1 MARPVSHQLDIYGT
15 WLHFAGDHQA
25 WNTLRRRFAPKFTLD
40 AASTLGL
47 GVTIHEIHDT
57 TNENHLFLYVD
68 TTRLHGKARLEIVA
82 HEATH
87 AATMLLDHIGQ
98 KYDGESEALAYL
110 VGFIAAYCWG
120 VCEEAT

>member
-15 WLHFAGDHQA
+15 WLHVCTDRRA
-25 WNTLRRRFAPKFTLD
+25 WATLRRTVKDLD
-40 AASTLGL
+40 PLEDPLGL
-47 GVTIHEIHDT
+47 TSHDIDPDGQT
-57 TNENHLFLYVD
+57 HISMFID
-68 TTRLHGKARLEIVA
+68 MDRLAGNPIGLCEIVA